1 MLLSVSSHNCCVMHW
16 DHQLYFSFDLV
27 FASILR
33 SVQWNAAAVFENTL
47 FYLKNLY
54 VFKIT
59 FLKWMLNYPH
69 SESCRVFFWAFV
81 VKPLKDFYSPFLSGC
96 PRDFFFLFFF
106 QALRLFFINYPGIFI
121 IFIVLISPLIL
132 TISDLFFFSGFFNIW

>member
-33 SVQWNAAAVFENTL
+33 SVQWNAAAVFENIL

-59 FLKWMLNYPH
+59 FLKWMLDYPH

-96 PRDFFFLFFF
+96 PRDFFFSVFFLGTTLVLYKLPRHF
-106 QALRLFFINYPGIFI
+106 YHFYSVNLPININYFR
-121 IFIVLISPLIL
+121 FVLLFRIL
-132 TISDLFFFSGFFNIW
+132 